1 MSDENKENENRGTV
15 AETKRQ
21 IKDRNKDSEA
31 INSHAKLI
39 EGGNSNMLGLIIVYK
54 DGTYDK
60 HIVNFNRQA
69 YMTMVNE
76 KEKIV
81 KYKGSLYKL
90 LPQEG
95 ENKDGN

>member
-1 MSDENKENENRGTV
+1 MEMDEKQEGDSRGTV
-15 AETKRQ
+15 AETKKQ
-21 IKDRNKDSEA
+21 IKERNKDSEA

-39 EGGNSNMLGLIIVYK
+39 EGGNGNMLGLIIVYK

-81 KYKGSLYKL
+81 KYKGELFKL
-90 LPQEG
+90 TQEG
-95 ENKDGN
+95 AKDGN